1 MTTVNDLA
9 KLVREMRVAQND
21 YFAKR
26 TRSAL
31 TRSLDLEKKVDR
43 LVLQILG
50 DAQTQPPLF
59 APVVEVEL

>member
-1 MTTVNDLA
+1 MTMAKLA
-9 KLVREMRVAQND
+9 ELVREMRDAQND